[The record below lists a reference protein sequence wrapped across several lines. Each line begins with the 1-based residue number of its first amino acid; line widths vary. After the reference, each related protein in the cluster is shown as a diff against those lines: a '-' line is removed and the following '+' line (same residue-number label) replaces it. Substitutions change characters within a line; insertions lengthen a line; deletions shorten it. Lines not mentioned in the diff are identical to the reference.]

1 MKNSLKIAFGI
12 VVILMISGMGQ
23 PLSAQVS
30 GGPGKLTP
38 RKLSSPAPATPCCGI
53 TAIDTNTGMVTAQ
66 EHATGK
72 TFHFKV
78 TDTAV
83 LKSLKVGQ
91 GVYANFAASK
101 VSVDGVAPCCNIVSA
116 AAAPA
121 TAGTAAGAIKNK
133 LAPLQ
138 PCCGITAIDTNTE
151 VVTAKVNAT
160 GKAFEFKVAD
170 SALLSSL
177 KVGQGVYANFG
188 ASQVSVDG
196 GAPCCSIVS
205 AAAAPATAGTA
216 TDAIKNKLAP
226 VTPCCA
232 ITAIDSNTEVVTAK
246 VNATG
251 KAFEFKVADSA
262 LLNSLKVGQGVY
274 ANFAVSQVSVDGA
287 VPCCNIVS
295 AAAASSAA
303 TSSAAK
309 SSATSVAPGAIQ
321 NKLAPGQPCCGITA
335 VDTNTGVVIAT
346 EIASGQTFRFM
357 LKDRKLEGNL
367 HAGVPVGF
375 SKVAGLSV
383 KGLGPECCTP
393 IFHHVDCSLTP
404 SACPGGQKPKGHIQL
419 TGSFWEDLNDFC
431 GNTGDQIGNCVDPT
445 QPGPNTTPPP
455 PAPRDEKTNK
465 PAPSKQQSS
474 SGNNTNQ
481 RNNFG
486 NEDSSKINASEGS
499 TEGAIRGVTASS
511 GNSHAG
517 APSYHGVLIKGVI
530 SPPSENAKGQADSPA
545 GLRPAIQTPATPYSV
560 PRFGSVRL
568 ASTEQGKQIIQQATA
583 MLGGVNMHA
592 SLLGGHKYMV
602 TSCVGIKASAGTFD
616 LVIPDPALTFDA
628 GGVHLTFKIARVN
641 MDALSVRFE
650 PNPGNLLDPCTF
662 SDQVGIG
669 GYVEDVQ
676 YDLTFD
682 PVEDLKACQ
691 LGSMGKVDYKASVG
705 NVRLEPLPP
714 EVGNAVKDMIN
725 DALLL
730 SYSAATQLDPV
741 DEEMMLINRL
751 LGEHCPSQPPH

>member
-1 MKNSLKIAFGI
+1 MKRSLAVPFVV

-23 PLSAQVS
+23 PLSAQVG
-30 GGPGKLTP
+30 GGPGKLAP
-38 RKLSSPAPATPCCGI
+38 RKLSSPAPGTSCCGI
-53 TAIDTNTGMVTAQ
+53 TAINTSTGMVTAQ

-72 TFHFKV
+72 IFQFKV
-78 TDTAV
+78 TDPAV

-91 GVYANFAASK
+91 GVYANFGARQ
-101 VSVDGVAPCCNIVSA
+101 VSVDGIVPCCGIVSA
-116 AAAPA
+116 ATGPA
-121 TAGTAAGAIKNK
+121 MAGTAAGAIQNK
-133 LAPLQ
+133 LAPVQ
-138 PCCGITAIDTNTE
+138 PCCGITAI
-151 VVTAKVNAT
+151 NAST
-160 GKAFEFKVAD
+160 G
-170 SALLSSL
+170 
-177 KVGQGVYANFG
+177 
-188 ASQVSVDG
+188 
-196 GAPCCSIVS
+196 
-205 AAAAPATAGTA
+205 
-216 TDAIKNKLAP
+216 
-226 VTPCCA
+226 
-232 ITAIDSNTEVVTAK
+232 VVTAK

-274 ANFAVSQVSVDGA
+274 ANFGASQVSVDGI
-287 VPCCNIVS
+287 VPCCGIVS
-295 AAAASSAA
+295 AAAGPATAGTAA
-303 TSSAAK
+303 
-309 SSATSVAPGAIQ
+309 GAVQ
-321 NKLAPGQPCCGITA
+321 NKLAPRTLCCSIMA
-335 VDTNTGVVIAT
+335 VEANTGVVIAT

-357 LKDRKLEGNL
+357 VKDRKLEGNL

-545 GLRPAIQTPATPYSV
+545 GLRPAVVDIATPNSST
-560 PRFGSVRL
+560 PNTRSGFGGLRL
-568 ASTEQGKQIIQQATA
+568 ASTEQGKQIIRQATA

-669 GYVEDVQ
+669 GYVENIQ

-705 NVRLEPLPP
+705 SVRLDPLPP
-714 EVGNAVKDMIN
+714 EVGNAAKDMIN
-725 DALLL
+725 DALSL

-751 LGEHCPSQPPH
+751 LAEHCPSQPPH